1 MQQGGVHPQATS
13 SRKGKVKQDK
23 GKRKKTQTGNYYWVG
38 SSRTPL
44 YNNFD

>member
-23 GKRKKTQTGNYYWVG
+23 GKRKKAQMRNYYWAG

-44 YNNFD
+44 NNNVD